1 MRIKK
6 NEIEIGVTMTFGIA
20 EYDYIN
26 GLTATI
32 KEADEKLYLGKE
44 RGRDIIIF

>member
-1 MRIKK
+1 MKVRKD
-6 NEIEIGVTMTFGIA
+6 NVEVGVTMTFGIA

-26 GLTATI
+26 GLMATI

-44 RGRDIIIF
+44 KGRDIIIF

>member
-1 MRIKK
+1 
-6 NEIEIGVTMTFGIA
+6 MTFGIA

-26 GLTATI
+26 GLTSRI
-32 KEADEKLYLGKE
+32 KEADENLYLGKE